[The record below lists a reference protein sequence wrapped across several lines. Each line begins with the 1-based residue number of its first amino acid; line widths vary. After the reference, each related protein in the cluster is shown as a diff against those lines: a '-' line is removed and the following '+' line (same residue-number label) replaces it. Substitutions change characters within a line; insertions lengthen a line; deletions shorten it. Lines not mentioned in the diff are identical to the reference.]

1 MATHRWHSSVG
12 TLSAGALNSDI
23 NVTPLVDVCLVLLII
38 FMVVTPMLQRGKDVK
53 LPKAV
58 KTEKEKK
65 DADPLILS
73 VTSDKLMFLE
83 QDKYDDENLQKAIH
97 GKLEPT
103 PNRKILLKGDQTLTF
118 GDVRKV
124 MNIAR
129 KAGAKGIS
137 LGVEEVKP

>member
-1 MATHRWHSSVG
+1 M
-12 TLSAGALNSDI
+12 SAGPSKGVKSEI
-23 NVTPLVDVCLVLLII
+23 NVTPLVDVVLVLLII

-53 LPKAV
+53 LPKAQ
-58 KTEKEKK
+58 KIEKRKK

-73 VTSDKLMFLE
+73 ITPDKQLFLE
-83 QDKYDDENLQKAIH
+83 QDKYDDQNMEKAIAR
-97 GKLEPT
+97 KLEGEPG
-103 PNRKILLKGDQTLTF
+103 RQILLKGDESLTF

-137 LGVEEVKP
+137 LGVEELK